1 MKPGL
6 SDTTNST
13 SVSVPPEQSKT
24 QTEGKNELAKE
35 IFAKI
40 LTVGDIATGKTSLI
54 ARYAYDTF
62 SQRYR
67 ATIGADFVWK
77 PLTVNGQKL
86 RLQLW
91 DIAGKELYGHVTTVF
106 FNGAVGA
113 IIVYDVTSPNT
124 LDAVVKWKEDI
135 DKKVFFPGTKDPIP
149 VILLCNLSLIHI

>member
-77 PLTVNGQKL
+77 PLTVNGQKV

-91 DIAGKELYGHVTTVF
+91 DIAGQERFGHMTRVYYKD
-106 FNGAVGA
+106 AVGA
-113 IIVYDVTSPNT
+113 MIVYDVTRPNT
-124 LDAVVKWKEDI
+124 FDAVVKWKEDI